1 MHILETRF
9 CSLSREERQQ
19 MQEAFELV
27 QMLGAKSQ
35 IVTSELLRHD
45 YFQRVNSVVLHSCDE
60 ELNEESA
67 KAGPQVRQLE
77 NFFQNDMDTTGPLLA
92 SSFQ

>member
-67 KAGPQVRQLE
+67 KAGSQVRLE
-77 NFFQNDMDTTGPLLA
+77 NFFQSEMDTTGPLLV